1 MPVTVEDV
9 AYAADG
15 RNSQFLTGTQVQHLT
30 TSQISVDSTVRDTTT
45 NELVRDSIKPLAQAQ
60 LVPDAESN
68 DGDQIEVA
76 SQSYH
81 QINDYKELKSRYKAL
96 SSYRVNG
103 KIIVSE
109 ADEIVN
115 VSRSTYF

>member
-1 MPVTVEDV
+1 M
-9 AYAADG
+9 
-15 RNSQFLTGTQVQHLT
+15 R
-30 TSQISVDSTVRDTTT
+30 DSTATD
-45 NELVRDSIKPLAQAQ
+45 LVRDSIKPLAQAQ
-60 LVPDAESN
+60 LVPDTDSD

-76 SQSYH
+76 SESYH